1 LPERRRRMG
10 PKAKIMV
17 VEDNLDEA
25 KLIKMVL
32 EGEGYEAACAFN
44 GKEALEKLKSEKPD
58 LIVLDIMMPEMD
70 GFTFCSKLRSIPE
83 NEDIPVVFL
92 TGVAK
97 HIRES
102 KYPLDG
108 VMRAEVDDYLEK
120 PVKAEELLATISG
133 LLK

>member
-1 LPERRRRMG
+1 MAPT
-10 PKAKIMV
+10 AKIMV

-32 EGEGYEAACAFN
+32 EGEGYEAVCAFN
-44 GKEALEKLKSEKPD
+44 GKEALEKVASEKPD

-70 GFTFCSKLRSIPE
+70 GFAFCSELRSTAG
-83 NEDIPVVFL
+83 NEDVPVVLL

-97 HIRES
+97 HIHDT

-108 VMRAEVDDYLEK
+108 VLRADAQEYLEK
-120 PVKAEELLATISG
+120 PVKPEELLQTISR
-133 LLK
+133 LLQ

>member
-1 LPERRRRMG
+1 MA

-17 VEDNLDEA
+17 VEDDLDEA

-44 GKEALEKLKSEKPD
+44 GVEALEKVGSEKPD
-58 LIVLDIMMPEMD
+58 LIVLDVMMPEMD
-70 GFTFCSKLRSIPE
+70 GFEFCAELRSSPE
-83 NEDIPVVFL
+83 TEDIPVVLL

-97 HIRES
+97 HIRDS

-108 VMRAEVDDYLEK
+108 VMRAEAQDYLEK
-120 PVKAEELLATISG
+120 PVKPEDLLAAISR
-133 LLK
+133 LLT